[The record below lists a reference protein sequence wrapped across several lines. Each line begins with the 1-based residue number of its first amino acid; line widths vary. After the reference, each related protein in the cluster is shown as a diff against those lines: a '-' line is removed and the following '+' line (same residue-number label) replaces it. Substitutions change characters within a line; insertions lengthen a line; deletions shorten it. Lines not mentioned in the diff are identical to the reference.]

1 MSIKVVYIVG
11 WGRSGSTILGNILNE
26 LEGFTHVGEVARV
39 WENGLMMNRMCG
51 CGAPF
56 QSCERWISIFQEAL
70 GGMDEVDALTMARH
84 RDAACA
90 NKRVLAH
97 YLSNKVVRVDQSE
110 ELCTHLAKLYRGI
123 ADVTRSKVV
132 VDSSKSPSYAHLL
145 TTIPMV
151 DLYLVHLVRD
161 ARATAYSW
169 AKRVE
174 RADAQPG
181 RAEPMEQFGTVAGT
195 RKWLML
201 NVLAELVGQ
210 RRKDRYMR
218 LRYEDFVH
226 DPRHHLSRI
235 AKFVHHETVSSPI
248 DENGYVH
255 LGLNHT
261 VWGNPNRIRSGRVAI
276 RSDDEWR
283 QGLEWHKRIA
293 IEALAWPLQRRY
305 HYAMTSV
312 TTSGS

>member
-1 MSIKVVYIVG
+1 MSIKVLYIIG
-11 WGRSGSTILGNILNE
+11 WGRSGSTILGNIMNE
-26 LEGFTHVGEVARV
+26 LDGFTHVGELARV
-39 WENGLMMNRMCG
+39 WENGLLMNRMCG
-51 CGAPF
+51 CGARF
-56 QSCERWISIFQEAL
+56 QSCENWISIFENAL
-70 GGMDEVDALTMARH
+70 GGMNEEDALKMVH
-84 RDAACA
+84 LRDAACS

-97 YLSNKVVRVDQSE
+97 YLSQRAVKINHSA
-110 ELCTHLAKLYRGI
+110 ELSANLSKLYGSI
-123 ADVTRSKVV
+123 ANETRSKVI

-145 TTIPMV
+145 TTIPSV

-169 AKRVE
+169 GKRVE

-181 RAEPMEQFGTVAGT
+181 RTELMERVGTVAGT

-235 AKFVHHETVSSPI
+235 AKFVHHEIVSSPI
-248 DENGYVH
+248 DENGYAH

-261 VWGNPNRIRSGRVAI
+261 VWGNPNRTRSGSVAI
-276 RSDDEWR
+276 RPDDEWR
-283 QGLEWHKRIA
+283 HGLEWRKRIA
-293 IEALAWPLQRRY
+293 VEALAWPLLRRY
-305 HYAMTSV
+305 QYGIPPV